1 MKAVRL
7 MEKMIGAFEARRQL
21 GKILKEVA
29 GKGDHYVVEYH
40 GEPVAAVVPIEL
52 YEQWKRRR
60 EAFFERMREAAERS
74 KAYEDVSEEAAM
86 RIVNEEMHAYR
97 AEKRLNNEL

>member
-1 MKAVRL
+1 MKAANL

-21 GKILKEVA
+21 GKILKAVA
-29 GKGDHYVVEYH
+29 GKGDSYVVEYH

-60 EAFFERMREAAERS
+60 EAFFENMRQAAER
-74 KAYEDVSEEAAM
+74 ANLSEE
-86 RIVNEEMHAYR
+86 E
-97 AEKRLNNEL
+97 AEKLVTEAVQAVRAQQP